1 MTKKPPIIVIKPGRP
16 GSVVPLP
23 GKKPSAVPLPEKEQ
37 TVPVEIPGTGALA
50 IFTERAEKA
59 AEKAEDAAEKA
70 QKAAEHIEDLGEN
83 IEIGEVVTD
92 IKETPGGIEAKKL
105 SGEKVEVKLVKSV
118 NGETPDEAGNIFLPF
133 PITVKVLGDS
143 DI

>member
-1 MTKKPPIIVIKPGRP
+1 MTKKPPVIEITPGRP

-23 GKKPSAVPLPEKEQ
+23 GKPGAVPLPEKEQ
-37 TVPVEIPGTGALA
+37 TVPVDIPGTGALA

-59 AEKAEDAAEKA
+59 AEKAEDASEKA

-105 SGEKVEVKLVKSV
+105 SGEKVEIKLVKSV
-118 NGETPDEAGNIFLPF
+118 NGQTPDDNGDIVLPF